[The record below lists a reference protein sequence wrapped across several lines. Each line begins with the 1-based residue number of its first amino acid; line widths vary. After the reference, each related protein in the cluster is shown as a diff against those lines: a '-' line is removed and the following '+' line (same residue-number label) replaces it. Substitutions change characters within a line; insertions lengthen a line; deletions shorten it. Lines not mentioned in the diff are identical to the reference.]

1 MPAHNWMS
9 SINDDRLLSEI
20 TMPGSHDAGIHAD
33 VAEKRGIAPERF
45 AITQDVGIYDQ
56 CMRGSRF
63 FDVRVDVGTGQG
75 PGGQT
80 YHGGKQTGTLGQS
93 LDDTL
98 RDVRRFLSTYG
109 RECVILRFSKTKGN
123 VVEVVNRVQTILG
136 PGAGG
141 VDLLF
146 RTNTNIAAQKI
157 SALRLK
163 AICVF
168 EETHDAIKATSGLH
182 RFSRYDAPPLP
193 SGLVACGK
201 YSNSSRLREVVNGQ
215 VAKIDEH
222 ANHAPNSHLFVLY
235 WTQTFNVL
243 RPWKQ
248 GFTMDIRKVSF
259 KPPNFQKEQ
268 QQRRITGGAHHNM
281 DYLKRLV
288 SMGTDARSGQQKTRV
303 LVTSAAD
310 RRRIMPNVIMYDFVN
325 AQMSN
330 EIISLNDPVL
340 LGHVVE
346 DEYDGVAQMFA

>member
-20 TMPGSHDAGIHAD
+20 TMPGSHDAGSHGD

-45 AITQDVGIYDQ
+45 AICQDASIYEQ

-63 FDVRVDVGTGQG
+63 FDVRVDAKEGE

-80 YHGGKQTGTLGQS
+80 YHGGKKIGTLGQS
-93 LDDTL
+93 LENILD
-98 RDVRRFLSTYG
+98 DVRQFLSVYG
-109 RECVILRFSKTKGN
+109 REFVILRFSKTKGN
-123 VVEVVNRVQTILG
+123 LVEVLNRVQTKLG
-136 PGAGG
+136 PGSGRI
-141 VDLLF
+141 DLLF
-146 RTNTNIAAQKI
+146 RMNTNIASQPI

-168 EETHDAIKATSGLH
+168 EETHPAINAANGLH

-215 VAKIDEH
+215 VTKIDEH
-222 ANHAPNSHLFVLY
+222 ADHAPNNHLFVLY
-235 WTQTFNVL
+235 WTQTFNVW
-243 RPWKQ
+243 RPYKQ
-248 GFTMDIRKVSF
+248 GFTMDIRKASF

-268 QQRRITGGAHHNM
+268 QKRRITGGAHHNM
-281 DYLKRLV
+281 DYLKGLV
-288 SMGTDARSGQQKTRV
+288 TAGTDARSGQQKTRV
-303 LVTSAAD
+303 VVTTAAD

-325 AQMSN
+325 TQMSN
-330 EIISLNDPVL
+330 EVISLNNPAL
-340 LGHVVE
+340 RGHVVE
-346 DEYDGVAQMFA
+346 DEYEGVAELFA